1 MTKPA
6 RHIEEVHMSKHDFTP
21 TEFADRLTRL
31 QDAIAGAGLDWLLV
45 LHPVSIRWLIGQDT
59 KSYTI
64 FQCLPVSVQPRKL
77 IMFTRGTD
85 RAEFAADTMAEQLRC
100 YGGGEPEDPIQAF
113 ARFADE
119 LGLHGTRV
127 GMEVPG
133 GYLQPSHYF
142 QLKALLGDALV
153 QEPCALLT
161 NLRAVKSPAEIT
173 YIRRAAEINV
183 IALRALIDAVSEGR
197 SELELAA
204 AAYHALLSN
213 GSGLPASTMNLMTG
227 ERSAFAL
234 GGPTERRMR
243 RGDTGLVEIGGNCR
257 RYTSTLGRQWNLGP
271 PSQRVKDLHAVILE
285 ASEACIAEMRAGVP
299 AIVPHEAAKRVIAKA
314 GLDQY
319 RAHTTGYGMA
329 PGFPPSW
336 GESPNMFGGSTDVLQ
351 AGMVVSVEPAVF
363 LPEEDLGSR
372 LIDNV
377 IITETGAELLSRTP
391 RDLIVVD

>member
-1 MTKPA
+1 
-6 RHIEEVHMSKHDFTP
+6 MSKHDFTRA
-21 TEFADRLTRL
+21 EFADRLSRL
-31 QDAIAGAGLDWLLV
+31 RAAIANAGLDWLLV

-64 FQCLPVSVQPRKL
+64 FQCLPVPAKPGKL

-85 RAEFAADTMAEQLRC
+85 RAEFAADTRADDLRC
-100 YGGGEPEDPIQAF
+100 YGGAEPEDPMHAF

-119 LGLHGTRV
+119 LGLRGARV
-127 GMEVPG
+127 GLEVPG
-133 GYLQPSHYF
+133 GYLQPSHYV
-142 QLKALLGDALV
+142 QLKSFLGDALV
-153 QEPCALLT
+153 QEPSALVT
-161 NLRAVKSPAEIT
+161 NLRAVKSPAELD
-173 YIRRAAEINV
+173 YIRRAAEINA
-183 IALRALIDAVSEGR
+183 IALRALVGAVTEGV

-243 RGDTGLVEIGGNCR
+243 RGDTGLVEIGAARR
-257 RYTSTLGRQWNLGP
+257 RYTSTLGRQWTLGP
-271 PSQRVKDLHAVILE
+271 PTQRLKDLHAVILE
-285 ASEACIAEMRAGVP
+285 ASDACIAAMRAGVP
-299 AIVPHEAAKRVIAKA
+299 SVVPHEAAKRVIAKA
-314 GLDQY
+314 GLDHY

-336 GESPNMFGGSTDVLQ
+336 GESPNMFGGSTDILQ

-363 LPEEDLGSR
+363 LPEEQLGAR

-377 IITETGAELLSRTP
+377 VITETGTELLSGTP

>member
-1 MTKPA
+1 
-6 RHIEEVHMSKHDFTP
+6 MSKHDFTP
-21 TEFADRLTRL
+21 AEFTDRLTRL
-31 QDAIAGAGLDWLLV
+31 RGAIGAAGLDWLLV

-59 KSYTI
+59 KSYTV
-64 FQCLPVSVQPRKL
+64 FQCLPVSAKPGKL
-77 IMFTRGTD
+77 IMFTRGTE
-85 RAEFAADTMAEQLRC
+85 RIEFAADTMADELRC
-100 YGGGEPEDPIQAF
+100 YNGAEPEDPMQAF
-113 ARFADE
+113 SALLGE
-119 LGLHGTRV
+119 LGIGSTRV

-133 GYLQPSHYF
+133 GYLQPGHYVR
-142 QLKALLGDALV
+142 LKAMLGDALV
-153 QEPCALLT
+153 QDPCNLLT
-161 NLRAVKSPAEIT
+161 ALRAVKSPAEIA
-173 YIRRAAEINV
+173 YVREASRIGALALQKLIGAVAEGV
-183 IALRALIDAVSEGR
+183 

-204 AAYHALLSN
+204 VAYHTLLSN

-243 RGDTGLVEIGGNCR
+243 RGDTGLVEMGAARR
-257 RYTSTLGRQWNLGP
+257 RYTATLGRQWSLGL
-271 PSQRVKDLHAVILE
+271 PSARLTSLYDVIRR
-285 ASEACIAEMRAGVP
+285 ASDACLAEMRAGVP
-299 AIVPHEAAKRVIAKA
+299 AIVPHEAAKRVIAEA

-336 GESPNMFGGSTDVLQ
+336 GESPNMFGGSTDLLL

-363 LPEEDLGSR
+363 LPEEGLGVR

-377 IITETGAELLSRTP
+377 LVTDSGVEMLSQTP

>member
-1 MTKPA
+1 
-6 RHIEEVHMSKHDFTP
+6 MSKHDFTP
-21 TEFADRLTRL
+21 AEFTDRLTRL
-31 QDAIAGAGLDWLLV
+31 RGAIGAAGLDWLLV

-59 KSYTI
+59 KSYTV
-64 FQCLPVSVQPRKL
+64 FQCLPVSAKPGKL
-77 IMFTRGTD
+77 IMFTRGTE
-85 RAEFAADTMAEQLRC
+85 RIEFAADTMADELRC
-100 YGGGEPEDPIQAF
+100 YNGAEPEDPMQAF
-113 ARFADE
+113 SALLGE
-119 LGLHGTRV
+119 LGIGSTRV

-133 GYLQPSHYF
+133 GYLQPGHYVR
-142 QLKALLGDALV
+142 LKAMLGDALV
-153 QEPCALLT
+153 QDPCNLLT
-161 NLRAVKSPAEIT
+161 ALRAVKSPAEIA
-173 YIRRAAEINV
+173 YVREASRIGALALHKLIGAVAEGV
-183 IALRALIDAVSEGR
+183 

-204 AAYHALLSN
+204 VAYHTLLSN

-243 RGDTGLVEIGGNCR
+243 RGDTGLVEMGAARR
-257 RYTSTLGRQWNLGP
+257 RYTATLGRQWSLGL
-271 PSQRVKDLHAVILE
+271 PSARLTSLYDVIRR
-285 ASEACIAEMRAGVP
+285 ASDACLAEMRAGVP
-299 AIVPHEAAKRVIAKA
+299 AIVPHEAAKRVIAEA

-336 GESPNMFGGSTDVLQ
+336 GESPNMFGGSTDLLL

-363 LPEEDLGSR
+363 LPEEGLGVR

-377 IITETGAELLSRTP
+377 LVTDSGVEMLSQTP

>member
-1 MTKPA
+1 
-6 RHIEEVHMSKHDFTP
+6 MSKHDFTP
-21 TEFADRLTRL
+21 AEFTDRLTRL
-31 QDAIAGAGLDWLLV
+31 RGAIGAAGLDWLLV

-59 KSYTI
+59 KSYTV
-64 FQCLPVSVQPRKL
+64 FQCLPVSAKPGKQ
-77 IMFTRGTD
+77 IMFTRGTE
-85 RAEFAADTMAEQLRC
+85 RIEFAADTMADELRC
-100 YGGGEPEDPIQAF
+100 YNGAEPEDPMQAF
-113 ARFADE
+113 SALLGE
-119 LGLHGTRV
+119 LGIGSTRV

-133 GYLQPSHYF
+133 GYLQPGHYVR
-142 QLKALLGDALV
+142 LKAMLGDALV
-153 QEPCALLT
+153 QDPCNLLT
-161 NLRAVKSPAEIT
+161 ALRAVKSPAEIA
-173 YIRRAAEINV
+173 YVREASRIGALALQKLIGAVAEGV
-183 IALRALIDAVSEGR
+183 

-204 AAYHALLSN
+204 VAYHTLLSN

-243 RGDTGLVEIGGNCR
+243 RGDTGLVEMGAARR
-257 RYTSTLGRQWNLGP
+257 RYTATLGRQWSLGL
-271 PSQRVKDLHAVILE
+271 PSARLTSLYDVIRR
-285 ASEACIAEMRAGVP
+285 ASDACLAEMRAGVP
-299 AIVPHEAAKRVIAKA
+299 AIVPHEAAKRVIAEA

-336 GESPNMFGGSTDVLQ
+336 GESPNMFGGSTDLLL

-363 LPEEDLGSR
+363 LPEEGLGVR

-377 IITETGAELLSRTP
+377 LVTDSGVEMLSQTP